1 MNTLRPSNDNFDKPN
16 VFRQQSGIEIS
27 EENIDKVRFVRCIL
41 RNKEGKINTNIINEL
56 FDGLFKWGETYIEY
70 YGHPSTMII
79 DNTSVVI
86 TSQIF
91 EREYSL
97 NQSKYESVNTYE
109 DYFQTKK
116 THSNKITWLGSP
128 SIIYSY
134 KNRLTLKK
142 FLNENLVINLFFW
155 ITSFNSS
162 TCIRDFTRETS
173 GISYCDK
180 YAELKK
186 YCADTLKYRIHK
198 TYFEWINNFTLNESK
213 FITDFESAVERIHL
227 EDEALKVFN
236 NTIINNKKY
245 YQRYN
250 EVFTLFFPWDVEG
263 IEIGTIPKGE
273 LTAFVDEYITKR
285 TVMIRDFESILS
297 DDNKITTM
305 NNLTQ
310 IILLN
315 DGNEIQKYLNN
326 ENLSYTFF
334 LLTKY
339 ILLSNCDIVELINT
353 NYKINVDHLSS
364 INQLI
369 SVIISILSQPL
380 KFFEYKLNDDDF
392 TFQLVEVELNNDRH
406 SEFVLFEQE
415 KNETTNIT
423 HVYKSN
429 KKLTINYGGSR
440 KIFKKKLQNNRK
452 KTKTLKK
459 SVRK

>member
-1 MNTLRPSNDNFDKPN
+1 
-16 VFRQQSGIEIS
+16 
-27 EENIDKVRFVRCIL
+27 
-41 RNKEGKINTNIINEL
+41 
-56 FDGLFKWGETYIEY
+56 
-70 YGHPSTMII
+70 
-79 DNTSVVI
+79 
-86 TSQIF
+86 
-91 EREYSL
+91 
-97 NQSKYESVNTYE
+97 
-109 DYFQTKK
+109 
-116 THSNKITWLGSP
+116 
-128 SIIYSY
+128 
-134 KNRLTLKK
+134 
-142 FLNENLVINLFFW
+142 LNENLVINLFFW